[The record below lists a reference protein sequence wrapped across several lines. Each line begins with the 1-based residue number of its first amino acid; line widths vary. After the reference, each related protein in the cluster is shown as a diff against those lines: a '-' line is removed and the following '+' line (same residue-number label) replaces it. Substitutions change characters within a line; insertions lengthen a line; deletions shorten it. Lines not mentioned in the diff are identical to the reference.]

1 MVLCSFVVVVVFV
14 LLLVEALVFGV
25 LGVVLFVFWFDG
37 CVVVCL
43 CGDLVWWFGFEF
55 GWAWRLG
62 FNGCLDLRSS
72 LLWIGLAVVVVVVS
86 LLVDWLLL
94 AWLNCVLYSSV
105 LCGLL
110 LLLLCVFACWLFGL
124 FGSWLQVFVWY
135 CLLLVL

>member
-14 LLLVEALVFGV
+14 LLLVEVLVFGV
-25 LGVVLFVFWFDG
+25 VDVVLFVFWFDC

-55 GWAWRLG
+55 GWAWCLG

-72 LLWIGLAVVVVVVS
+72 LLWIGLTVVVVVVS

-94 AWLNCVLYSSV
+94 A
-105 LCGLL
+105 
-110 LLLLCVFACWLFGL
+110 
-124 FGSWLQVFVWY
+124 
-135 CLLLVL
+135 